1 MVIMAGSILSRSK
14 YGAEMN
20 TIKKGELQLADYL
33 DEYHEQKGY
42 LLSSHFNKNKKTGLK
57 EIKCGDRTIPEMAV

>member
-1 MVIMAGSILSRSK
+1 
-14 YGAEMN
+14 MN

-33 DEYHEQKGY
+33 DAYHEQKEY

>member
-1 MVIMAGSILSRSK
+1 MKINLAK
-14 YGAEMN
+14 YNQVNA
-20 TIKKGELQLADYL
+20 L
-33 DEYHEQKGY
+33 DAYHEQKEY

>member
-33 DEYHEQKGY
+33 DAYHEQKGY

-57 EIKCGDRTIPEMAV
+57 EIKCGDRTILEAVV